1 MMTRFGWMWMLAG
14 LAVVASAAGPKTFR
28 MPDSVLLFGNYNEI
42 RIVTAEGERLVRPPV
57 DVKFNGGY
65 FAFPSLAPSGEFVVW
80 GFATESHVAWP
91 DVRIHFALGVYS
103 IAQQRWK
110 TYGDF
115 ETIGDASISPD
126 AAKIAWSRENEKR
139 RRANVLTGRAPD
151 EFWRRVESQ
160 GTSFPLVDKLGS
172 TLALTDSAG
181 STVTQYIYEPFSRT
195 QASGTIN
202 TNAAQ
207 FTGREN
213 DGQPIGLYFYRARYL
228 SVGAHRFIAEDP
240 IEFDDCVNRYIYAH
254 SSPTNFVDPT
264 GLKVGGTVIKLVWVL
279 CHRER

>member
-1 MMTRFGWMWMLAG
+1 MRVGSEKPIRQATIKRREPGIHSDRAMMTRFGWMWMLAG

-115 ETIGDASISPD
+115 ETIAMPPFLPT
-126 AAKIAWSRENEKR
+126 R
-139 RRANVLTGRAPD
+139 RRSPGRGKTRSAA
-151 EFWRRVESQ
+151 
-160 GTSFPLVDKLGS
+160 
-172 TLALTDSAG
+172 ALMS
-181 STVTQYIYEPFSRT
+181 
-195 QASGTIN
+195 
-202 TNAAQ
+202 
-207 FTGREN
+207 
-213 DGQPIGLYFYRARYL
+213 
-228 SVGAHRFIAEDP
+228 
-240 IEFDDCVNRYIYAH
+240 
-254 SSPTNFVDPT
+254 
-264 GLKVGGTVIKLVWVL
+264 
-279 CHRER
+279 